1 MNKKES
7 EDFIMTIKEL
17 ENHIRNLQTELEKLK
32 QAEKEKN
39 KEEKNKLRPW
49 RADFGES
56 YYSIDKKGNVY
67 EFTDFQDIDD
77 YHFYEYGNYYRLR
90 KLAEQDAKELK
101 LRNKI
106 RQYRD
111 VLCENYKYNPC
122 KDNWYIV
129 FCNELVKYGVV
140 STTAIEEIGQIYF
153 DTQEHAKQVCDI
165 LNAELNSYMT

>member
-1 MNKKES
+1 
-7 EDFIMTIKEL
+7 MTIKEL

-49 RADFGES
+49 RAGRGEF
-56 YYSIDKKGNVY
+56 YYVIDEGGEVF
-67 EFTDFQDIDD
+67 ELTDFQDNGDD
-77 YHFYEYGNYYRLR
+77 SFYEYGNYYHTEE
-90 KLAEQDAKELK
+90 LAEQDAKELK
-101 LRNKI
+101 LRNEI

-122 KDNWYIV
+122 KSNWYIV

-140 STTAIEEIGQIYF
+140 ATNAIEEIGQIYF
-153 DTQEHAKQVCDI
+153 DTQEHAQQVCDI
-165 LNAELNSYMT
+165 LNAELN

>member
-7 EDFIMTIKEL
+7 EYFIMTIKEL
-17 ENHIRNLQTELEKLK
+17 ENQISNLQTELEKLK

-39 KEEKNKLRPW
+39 KEEKNELRPW
-49 RADFGES
+49 RAEEGDNYYYINSSGEVFS
-56 YYSIDKKGNVY
+56 
-67 EFTDFQDIDD
+67 DIDRRFGID
-77 YHFYEYGNYYRLR
+77 DKQYTFGNYYYT
-90 KLAEQDAKELK
+90 KELAEQDAKKLK
-101 LRNKI
+101 LRNRI

-122 KDNWYIV
+122 KSNWYIV

-153 DTQEHAKQVCDI
+153 DTQEHAQQVCDI
-165 LNAELNSYMT
+165 LNAELN

>member
-1 MNKKES
+1 
-7 EDFIMTIKEL
+7 MTIKEL

-49 RADFGES
+49 RAGRGEF
-56 YYSIDKKGNVY
+56 YYVIDEGGEVF
-67 EFTDFQDIDD
+67 ELTDFQDNDD
-77 YHFYEYGNYYRLR
+77 DNFYEYGNYYHTEE
-90 KLAEQDAKELK
+90 LAEQDAKELK
-101 LRNKI
+101 LRNEI

-111 VLCENYKYNPC
+111 ALCENYKYNPC
-122 KDNWYIV
+122 KSNWYIV

-153 DTQEHAKQVCDI
+153 DTQEHAQQVCDI

>member
-1 MNKKES
+1 
-7 EDFIMTIKEL
+7 MTIKEL
-17 ENHIRNLQTELEKLK
+17 ENQISKLQTELEKLK

-39 KEEKNKLRPW
+39 KEELKNKLKPW
-49 RADFGES
+49 RAEEGDNYYYINSSGEVFS
-56 YYSIDKKGNVY
+56 
-67 EFTDFQDIDD
+67 DIDGRFGID
-77 YHFYEYGNYYRLR
+77 DKQYTFGNYYYT
-90 KLAEQDAKELK
+90 KELAEQDAKALK

-122 KDNWYIV
+122 KSNWYIV

-153 DTQEHAKQVCDI
+153 DTKEHAQQVCDI
-165 LNAELNSYMT
+165 LNAELN

>member
-1 MNKKES
+1 
-7 EDFIMTIKEL
+7 MTIKEL
-17 ENHIRNLQTELEKLK
+17 ENQISNLQTELEKLK

-49 RADFGES
+49 RAELRDF
-56 YYSIDKKGNVY
+56 YYYIDKKGNVY
-67 EFTDFQDIDD
+67 ERKDFQDIDD

-101 LRNKI
+101 LRNRI

-122 KDNWYIV
+122 KSNWYIV
-129 FCNELVKYGVV
+129 FCNVTAEYRV
-140 STTAIEEIGQIYF
+140 SFTNSIEVIGLIYF
-153 DTQEHAKQVCDI
+153 DTQEHAQQVCDI
-165 LNAELNSYMT
+165 LNAELN

>member
-1 MNKKES
+1 
-7 EDFIMTIKEL
+7 MTIKEL
-17 ENHIRNLQTELEKLK
+17 ENQISNLQTELEKLK
-32 QAEKEKN
+32 QEEKEKN

-49 RADFGES
+49 RAKEKCYYYYIYSNGKVFSDFDVGV
-56 YYSIDKKGNVY
+56 G
-67 EFTDFQDIDD
+67 IDD
-77 YHFYEYGNYYRLR
+77 ERYTFGNYYHT
-90 KLAEQDAKELK
+90 KELAEQDAKKLK
-101 LRNKI
+101 LRNRI

-122 KDNWYIV
+122 KSNWYIV

>member
-1 MNKKES
+1 
-7 EDFIMTIKEL
+7 MTIKEL
-17 ENHIRNLQTELEKLK
+17 ENQISNLQTELEKLK

-39 KEEKNKLRPW
+39 KEEEKNKLRPW
-49 RADFGES
+49 RAELRDF
-56 YYSIDKKGNVY
+56 YYYIDKKGNVY
-67 EFTDFQDIDD
+67 ERKDFQDIDD

-122 KDNWYIV
+122 KSNWYIV

-153 DTQEHAKQVCDI
+153 DTKEHARMVCDI
-165 LNAELNSYMT
+165 LNAELNSYLE